1 MGKPKYR
8 KEVMDA
14 IRNAERFGF
23 ELIHKPRK
31 GGRHITMKHSDNGAI
46 IVFPA
51 TPSSPSWKKNNAADV
66 KRYAENGR
74 PTHAR

>member
-1 MGKPKYR
+1 MGKPRYGKD
-8 KEVMDA
+8 VMAA
-14 IRNAERFGF
+14 IRNAEAHGF
-23 ELIHKPRK
+23 VLITKSK
-31 GGRHITMKHSDNGAI
+31 GRGRHVRMQHKENGAI

-51 TPSSPSWKKNNAADV
+51 TPSSSTWFKNNAADV